1 MARRQKPDYIPMRIE
16 QLLEDRDK
24 AKQDYD
30 KLWYTRVIQELD
42 WAQQAIA
49 NTKQR
54 NCYMERDNALSCL
67 LYTSPSPR
75 D

>member
-1 MARRQKPDYIPMRIE
+1 MMARRQKPEYIPMRIE
-16 QLLEDRDK
+16 QLLENREK

-54 NCYMERDNALSCL
+54 NCYMERDNALSL
-67 LYTSPSPR
+67 G
-75 D
+75 

>member
-1 MARRQKPDYIPMRIE
+1 MARRQKPEYIPMRIE
-16 QLLEDRDK
+16 QLLEDREK

-54 NCYMERDNALSCL
+54 NCYMERDNGLS
-67 LYTSPSPR
+67 YR
-75 D
+75 

>member
-1 MARRQKPDYIPMRIE
+1 MMARRQKPDYIPMRIE

-54 NCYMERDNALSCL
+54 NCYMERDNGLS
-67 LYTSPSPR
+67 YR
-75 D
+75 

>member
-1 MARRQKPDYIPMRIE
+1 MTRRQKPEYIPMRIE

-54 NCYMERDNALSCL
+54 NCYMERDNGLS
-67 LYTSPSPR
+67 YR
-75 D
+75 

>member
-42 WAQQAIA
+42 CAQQAIA

-54 NCYMERDNALSCL
+54 NCYMERDNG
-67 LYTSPSPR
+67 
-75 D
+75 

>member
-54 NCYMERDNALSCL
+54 NCYMERDNALS
-67 LYTSPSPR
+67 PG
-75 D
+75 

>member
-1 MARRQKPDYIPMRIE
+1 MMARRQKPEYIPMRIE
-16 QLLEDRDK
+16 QLLEDREK

-54 NCYMERDNALSCL
+54 NCYMETVS
-67 LYTSPSPR
+67 YTHLTLPTICSL
-75 D
+75 

>member
-54 NCYMERDNALSCL
+54 NCYMETHNALSL
-67 LYTSPSPR
+67 G
-75 D
+75 

>member
-1 MARRQKPDYIPMRIE
+1 MMARRQKPEYIPMRIE
-16 QLLEDRDK
+16 QLLEDREK

-54 NCYMERDNALSCL
+54 NCYMERDNGLS
-67 LYTSPSPR
+67 YR
-75 D
+75 

>member
-16 QLLEDRDK
+16 QLLEDREK

-54 NCYMERDNALSCL
+54 NCYMERDNGLS
-67 LYTSPSPR
+67 YR
-75 D
+75 

>member
-1 MARRQKPDYIPMRIE
+1 MMARRQKPDYIPMRIE
-16 QLLEDRDK
+16 QLLEDREK

-54 NCYMERDNALSCL
+54 NCYMERDNGLS
-67 LYTSPSPR
+67 YR
-75 D
+75 EKEKW

>member
-42 WAQQAIA
+42 WVQQAQGR
-49 NTKQR
+49 KFRR
-54 NCYMERDNALSCL
+54 NCYMENEDAITLR
-67 LYTSPSPR
+67 
-75 D
+75 

>member
-54 NCYMERDNALSCL
+54 NCYMERDNGLS
-67 LYTSPSPR
+67 YR
-75 D
+75 

>member
-1 MARRQKPDYIPMRIE
+1 MMARRQKPDYIPMRIE
-16 QLLEDRDK
+16 QLLEDREK

-54 NCYMERDNALSCL
+54 NCYMERDNGLS
-67 LYTSPSPR
+67 YR
-75 D
+75 

>member
-1 MARRQKPDYIPMRIE
+1 MMARRQKPEYIPMRIE

-54 NCYMERDNALSCL
+54 NCYMERDNGLS
-67 LYTSPSPR
+67 YR
-75 D
+75 

>member
-16 QLLEDRDK
+16 QLLEDREK

-54 NCYMERDNALSCL
+54 NCYMERDNAITL
-67 LYTSPSPR
+67 R
-75 D
+75 

>member
-1 MARRQKPDYIPMRIE
+1 MARRQKPEYIPMRIE

-54 NCYMERDNALSCL
+54 NCYMERDNGLS
-67 LYTSPSPR
+67 YR
-75 D
+75 